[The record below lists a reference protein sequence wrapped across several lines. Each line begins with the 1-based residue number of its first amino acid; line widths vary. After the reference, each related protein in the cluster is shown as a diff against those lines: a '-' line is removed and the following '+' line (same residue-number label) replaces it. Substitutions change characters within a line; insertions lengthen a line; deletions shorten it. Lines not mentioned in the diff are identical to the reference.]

1 MIVRR
6 DCTSCEIHH
15 GMIGLHEGVKVL
27 AIYRKMNK
35 KRKGK
40 ERKGKETKGN
50 KRKQKETKGKE
61 RKGKDLNILK
71 T

>member
-27 AIYRKMNK
+27 AICRKMK
-35 KRKGK
+35 KKRKQNERKRKVKGKEKERKGK
-40 ERKGKETKGN
+40 ERKGKE
-50 KRKQKETKGKE
+50 
-61 RKGKDLNILK
+61 RKGP
-71 T
+71 

>member
-27 AIYRKMNK
+27 AIYRKM
-35 KRKGK
+35 KRKGKGEEKEKEKEKEK
-40 ERKGKETKGN
+40 ERKGKG
-50 KRKQKETKGKE
+50 KGK
-61 RKGKDLNILK
+61 GKNLNFLK

>member
-27 AIYRKMNK
+27 AIYRKM
-35 KRKGK
+35 KRKGKGKEKEKEKEK
-40 ERKGKETKGN
+40 ERKGKE
-50 KRKQKETKGKE
+50 KEKE
-61 RKGKDLNILK
+61 KEK
-71 T
+71 TLIF

>member
-15 GMIGLHEGVKVL
+15 GMTGLHEGVKVL
-27 AIYRKMNK
+27 AIYRKM

-40 ERKGKETKGN
+40 GKGTGKGTGTRKG
-50 KRKQKETKGKE
+50 KGKE
-61 RKGKDLNILK
+61 REGKEKEKEK
-71 T
+71 TLIF